1 MYDVTLY
8 KESVIC
14 GGDRGKRDTIPVW
27 YARGGFRRDI
37 LAFGEKADLKALY
50 PNAAVV
56 EY

>member
-1 MYDVTLY
+1 MRVTLH
-8 KESVIC
+8 KEDVVV
-14 GGDRGKRDTIPVW
+14 GGQRGRKETIKVW
-27 YARGGFRRDI
+27 YARGGFRRDV